1 MSTPRTPQVAGQANS
16 ADGCLLE
23 TPNDCILFQS
33 EPIDRQKYRFFR
45 YPGTWT
51 PLQIQLL
58 LMTLGAV

>member
-1 MSTPRTPQVAGQANS
+1 MGISRTPQVAGQVNF

-23 TPNDCILFQS
+23 TLNHCILFQS

-51 PLQIQLL
+51 LLQTQLL